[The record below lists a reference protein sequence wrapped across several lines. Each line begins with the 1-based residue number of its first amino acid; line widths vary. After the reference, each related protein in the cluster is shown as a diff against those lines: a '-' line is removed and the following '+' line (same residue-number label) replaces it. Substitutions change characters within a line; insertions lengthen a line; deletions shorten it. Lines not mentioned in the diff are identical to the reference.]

1 MKKIIRNPVTK
12 FSFILLA
19 LVFINNILN
28 AQVLTEHVIP
38 QYFGSKSANGTNNC
52 RTPFAVCLQISGL
65 TPNTAYDVQIGI
77 GLVTDAATVYGAG
90 NIWNRNRNSFS
101 GQRDTLAFTT
111 DANGDSGPFW
121 SFLQPTGNASRF
133 DAGQIHNLRIG
144 YTLTGGSFSGT
155 PSFITAKQLTA
166 LDIPVTP
173 RTVSTSDDGAF
184 VNGYNIQSASGKY
197 VLIFNDT
204 AGTGNPLSVYQIRV
218 SSATNTSQSELPA
231 KINDIYLQ
239 NNSNSSVGEFAG
251 VVPIGANNPSGV
263 RRIEIRNSD
272 NSVFIV
278 AKDDDGIWQ
287 FGTNP
292 NTATLARRDVGD
304 FYVTSSLQLN
314 YFIEGFY
321 NSAAN
326 SMVADSAVVYLHSNS
341 SPYNLIDFSKSILNS
356 GGTGYFNF
364 TLLTNGSPSYYISV
378 KHRNSLETWSSVPQ
392 FLNLSSL
399 YSFTGSANLAY
410 GNNMAQ
416 VDASPVTFAAYS
428 GDANQ
433 DGTVDLTDGGLID
446 NDIYNFLSG
455 YLPTDINGDG
465 TTDITDAS
473 IADNNTFNFVS
484 VMKP

>member
-1 MKKIIRNPVTK
+1 MKKIINISLIK
-12 FSFILLA
+12 FSFVFLVIILS
-19 LVFINNILN
+19 NNLLN
-28 AQVLTEHVIP
+28 AQVLIEHVIP
-38 QYFGSKSANGTNNC
+38 QYFGSKSASGTNNC
-52 RTPFAVCLQISGL
+52 RTPFAVCLQITGL
-65 TPNTAYDVQIGI
+65 TPNTSYDVQIGI

-90 NIWNRNRNSFS
+90 NIWNRNRNLFS

-121 SFLQPTGNASRF
+121 SFLQPTGNGSRF

-144 YTLTGGSFSGT
+144 YTLTGGSFSGN

-166 LDIPVTP
+166 LDIPLTP
-173 RTVSTSDDGAF
+173 RTTSTSDDGAF

-204 AGTGNPLSVYQIRV
+204 AGSGNPLSAYQIRV
-218 SSATNTSQSELPA
+218 SAATNTSQSELPVR
-231 KINDIYLQ
+231 INDIYTQ
-239 NNSNSSVGEFAG
+239 NINNSSVGEFAG
-251 VVPIGANNPSGV
+251 VVPIGANNPNGV

-272 NSVFIV
+272 NSVFLV
-278 AKDDDGIWQ
+278 AKDDDGIWSY
-287 FGTNP
+287 GTNP
-292 NTATLARRDVGD
+292 NTTALARRDVAD
-304 FYVTSSLQLN
+304 FYVTSSLLLN

-326 SMVADSAVVYLHSNS
+326 LMISDSVKVNLHSNT
-341 SPYNLIDFSKSILNS
+341 SPYNIIDAAKNILNS
-356 GGTGYFNF
+356 DGSGFFNF
-364 TLLTNGSPSYYISV
+364 TFFTTGSPSYYISIN
-378 KHRNSLETWSSVPQ
+378 HRNSVETWSSVPQ

-399 YSFTGSANLAY
+399 YSFTGSASLAY
-410 GNNMAQ
+410 GNNMVQ
-416 VDASPVTFAAYS
+416 VDTSPITFAGYS

-446 NDIYNFLSG
+446 NDAYNFLSG